1 MVAILYDT
9 NQKSLQGG
17 IAMKKFEAPRM
28 EVEIFE
34 IEDILTTSG
43 NPVDTAE
50 YLELPDEPFSQLIK

>member
-1 MVAILYDT
+1 
-9 NQKSLQGG
+9 
-17 IAMKKFEAPRM
+17 MKKFEAPRM